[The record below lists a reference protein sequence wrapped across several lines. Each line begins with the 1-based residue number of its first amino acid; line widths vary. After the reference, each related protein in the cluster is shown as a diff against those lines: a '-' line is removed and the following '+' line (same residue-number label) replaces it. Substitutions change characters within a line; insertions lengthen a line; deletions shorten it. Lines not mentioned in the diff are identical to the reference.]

1 MRDGIIIGLCLLS
14 LALATW
20 VLFSAFNR
28 NSFGLARLAQIP
40 IKPWDTAD
48 ALLDRAFIRTHNR
61 ALARERPKLLSE
73 ESYARFRPVAGKVRR
88 R

>member
-20 VLFSAFNR
+20 VLFSALTS

-40 IKPWDTAD
+40 IKPWDRAD
-48 ALLDRAFIRTHNR
+48 ALLDRPFIRTHNR
-61 ALARERPKLLSE
+61 APARERPKLLTDE
-73 ESYARFRPVAGKVRR
+73 HVIRKIELREPG
-88 R
+88 